1 MSWPWQ
7 SLPERISDRLCDD
20 RTDSGRI
27 IILCAGLFA
36 MLGLLVMGGVDVT
49 SVQLARI
56 HLLDAA
62 DAAALDAADAADNG
76 AIYGSGVGQSIPL
89 SSASVWQDARAELA
103 AQELPPHILG
113 WAVADGTGTPDGRTA
128 VVRLRGTVHPPLFGG
143 VLSALGKDVT
153 ITVQAQ
159 ARSDVDR

>member
-1 MSWPWQ
+1 MRRTGPSFQ
-7 SLPERISDRLCDD
+7 ERVADRLRVD
-20 RTDSGRI
+20 RQDSGRI

-36 MLGLLVMGGVDVT
+36 ILGLLVIGGVDVT
-49 SVQLARI
+49 SVQLARV

-62 DAAALDAADAADNG
+62 DAAALDAADAADNS
-76 AIYGSGVGQSIPL
+76 AIYGAGVGQSVPL
-89 SSASVWQDARAELA
+89 SSASVWQDARAGLA
-103 AQELPPHILG
+103 AQELPPHVLG
-113 WAVADGTGTPDGRTA
+113 WAIADGTGTPDGRTA

-143 VLSALGKDVT
+143 VLSALGHDVT